1 MKETLLI
8 ELLTE
13 ELPPK
18 LLERIGTAF
27 RTGVSDALIAQDFTS
42 ADTLVEGYASQR
54 APGPCV
60 RPCAQ
65 AGGLLHRQR

>member
-42 ADTLVEGYASQR
+42 ADTLVEGYASPR
-54 APGPCV
+54 RLALTV
-60 RPCAQ
+60 ADV
-65 AGGLLHRQR
+65 